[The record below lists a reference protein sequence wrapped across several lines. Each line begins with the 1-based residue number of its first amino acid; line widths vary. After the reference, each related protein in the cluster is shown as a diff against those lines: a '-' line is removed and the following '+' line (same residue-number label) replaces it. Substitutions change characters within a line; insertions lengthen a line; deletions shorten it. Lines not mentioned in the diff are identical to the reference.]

1 MRKVYPSKASFS
13 QYLPSMLTKIPWGLW
28 GMRAEAH
35 NIAIAWMQSVA
46 VALIWWQRVW
56 WISRVSWQTQ
66 QISGVLEVWSWWSSP
81 SPPPSSSPTW
91 AMIFPVL
98 TARATS
104 LHCWRS
110 NRPKVVQ
117 FDICPAFTI
126 EDVLL
131 CVTVVMTNRNCSKQW
146 HCRWR
151 GVNIVVLRQF
161 RMFLGSRPRASI
173 QQLVT
178 PWPPAPLPG
187 WAQVSKK
194 AVSRKNCSQ
203 QATIEGS
210 VRAKEEP
217 KHDLFRATW
226 LQQKMS
232 SEDVEWCAKA
242 FFILPSILNPSLSQR
257 HSYIFSMR
265 LYRINLSFTIIQVF
279 HISK

>member
-1 MRKVYPSKASFS
+1 
-13 QYLPSMLTKIPWGLW
+13 MLWGLSLCGRFTLLKHRFHSICHRCWRKSPGAYEVW
-28 GMRAEAH
+28 GPKPIILLLPEC
-35 NIAIAWMQSVA
+35 NQWQSHCSGD
-46 VALIWWQRVW
+46 RVW

-81 SPPPSSSPTW
+81 SPSSSSPTW

-117 FDICPAFTI
+117 FDICPVFTI

-131 CVTVVMTNRNCSKQW
+131 CVTVVMTNRNWSKQW

-161 RMFLGSRPRASI
+161 RMFLGKRPRASI

-178 PWPPAPLPG
+178 PWPP
-187 WAQVSKK
+187 
-194 AVSRKNCSQ
+194 CSPPRMG
-203 QATIEGS
+203 TG
-210 VRAKEEP
+210 
-217 KHDLFRATW
+217 
-226 LQQKMS
+226 QQKGCLAQKLLAAGNDWRKRT
-232 SEDVEWCAKA
+232 SEGGAKTWFVPRYLALTKDVVWRCQMMCKG
-242 FFILPSILNPSLSQR
+242 
-257 HSYIFSMR
+257 
-265 LYRINLSFTIIQVF
+265 VF
-279 HISK
+279 YPP

>member
-1 MRKVYPSKASFS
+1 
-13 QYLPSMLTKIPWGLW
+13 
-28 GMRAEAH
+28 
-35 NIAIAWMQSVA
+35 
-46 VALIWWQRVW
+46 
-56 WISRVSWQTQ
+56 
-66 QISGVLEVWSWWSSP
+66 
-81 SPPPSSSPTW
+81 
-91 AMIFPVL
+91 MIFPVL

-131 CVTVVMTNRNCSKQW
+131 CVTVVMTNRNWSKQW
-146 HCRWR
+146 HCRLR

-161 RMFLGSRPRASI
+161 RMFLGKRPRASI

-178 PWPPAPLPG
+178 PWPPCSLPG

-232 SEDVEWCAKA
+232 SEDVK
-242 FFILPSILNPSLSQR
+242 
-257 HSYIFSMR
+257 
-265 LYRINLSFTIIQVF
+265 
-279 HISK
+279 

>member
-226 LQQKMS
+226 L
-232 SEDVEWCAKA
+232 
-242 FFILPSILNPSLSQR
+242 
-257 HSYIFSMR
+257 
-265 LYRINLSFTIIQVF
+265 
-279 HISK
+279 

>member
-117 FDICPAFTI
+117 FDICPVFTI

-131 CVTVVMTNRNCSKQW
+131 CVTVVMTNRNWSKQW

-161 RMFLGSRPRASI
+161 RMFLGKRPRASI

-178 PWPPAPLPG
+178 PWPP
-187 WAQVSKK
+187 
-194 AVSRKNCSQ
+194 CSPPRMG
-203 QATIEGS
+203 TG
-210 VRAKEEP
+210 
-217 KHDLFRATW
+217 
-226 LQQKMS
+226 QQKGCLAQKLLTAGNDWRKRT
-232 SEDVEWCAKA
+232 SERGAKTWFVPRYLALTKDVVWRCQMMCKG
-242 FFILPSILNPSLSQR
+242 
-257 HSYIFSMR
+257 
-265 LYRINLSFTIIQVF
+265 VF
-279 HISK
+279 YPP